1 MIIVNLLNEQ
11 NENNDNIKLVVKQDN
26 TVTNSEAILNIK

>member
-11 NENNDNIKLVVKQDN
+11 NENNDNIKLVVKPDN